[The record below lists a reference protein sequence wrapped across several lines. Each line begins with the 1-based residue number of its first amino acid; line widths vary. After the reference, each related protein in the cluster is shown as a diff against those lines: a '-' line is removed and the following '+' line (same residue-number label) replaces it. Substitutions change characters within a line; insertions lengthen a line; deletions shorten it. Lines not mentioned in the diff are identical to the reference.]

1 MAADK
6 ETSGQG
12 RPQKRLEELLL
23 DESDGTPTRGLNCAQ
38 EGKVVGVRRGSYFI
52 LLMVLIVVLLFV
64 LGIGFI
70 YLKSPANYQP
80 IGAQHHY
87 FTSKKI
93 PIPVRSETVGS
104 NIVVVETAA
113 VSTNMKPA
121 ETETRE
127 KTMTEPTQPP
137 LSLFSV
143 SVGPFISDDEV
154 TQAVSQL
161 QELGFQPEKTQGR
174 GMVMMIRLL
183 EGTYSPAVARR
194 HLQKLK
200 NNVKSAFLLPQG
212 NKLSVF
218 AGSFHQEKRAAKLRD
233 ELAAKNIDVTLVD
246 GHVEMSGTKL
256 VVLQADRKTAQ
267 EVADH
272 LSELGLKTGI
282 IENK

>member
-6 ETSGQG
+6 KTSGQG

-23 DESDGTPTRGLNCAQ
+23 DESDGTPTSGLNCAQ
-38 EGKVVGVRRGSYFI
+38 EVKVVGARRGNHFI
-52 LLMVLIVVLLFV
+52 SLLVLFVVLLFV

-70 YLKSPANYQP
+70 YLKSPENYQP
-80 IGAQHHY
+80 VGAQHHY

-93 PIPVRSETVGS
+93 PIPVRSETVSS
-104 NIVVVETAA
+104 NVVAAETAA
-113 VSTNMKPA
+113 ASTNMKPV
-121 ETETRE
+121 ETEPHE
-127 KTMTEPTQPP
+127 KKMTEPTPP

-143 SVGPFISDDEV
+143 SVGPLISDEEV
-154 TQAVSQL
+154 TQAVHQL

-174 GMVMMIRLL
+174 GMVTMIRLL

-246 GHVEMSGTKL
+246 GHVEMGGTKL